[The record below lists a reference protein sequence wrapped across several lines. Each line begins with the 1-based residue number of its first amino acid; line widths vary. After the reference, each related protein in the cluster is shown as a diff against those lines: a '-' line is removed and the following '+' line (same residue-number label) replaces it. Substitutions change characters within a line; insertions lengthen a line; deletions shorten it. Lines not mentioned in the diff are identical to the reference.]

1 VRELS
6 WDRAAQQIEAIY
18 AGVLE
23 RRTTTDER
31 PPTNDHRPAVRGA
44 VRRAGED
51 REEAVE
57 RGA

>member
-18 AGVLE
+18 DGVLE
-23 RRTTTDER
+23 RRTTNDQR
-31 PPTNDHRPAVRGA
+31 PTTNDQRSAVRAA